1 MNEMMFSALMD
12 PAGAPAHPLLFL
24 VLGVVTFALHI
35 TSVALLLGTLGV
47 SLWGAVSGHPQAV
60 KLAGPLAFTAKV
72 ATGAA
77 IVLGVAP
84 LLFVQVIYDP
94 FWYTSNVLSA
104 KWALAFLALLIV
116 GYLMLYRFQSVM
128 HHAARAAQGLS
139 KGAIWLALALVL
151 FAGCA
156 VLMHA
161 LTYQT
166 LHPKQFMDWYAPG
179 GVIDPS
185 GSGIFA
191 VHVPRL
197 VFFMALSLPVT
208 AAWLYG
214 LRRYQLFAGNTD
226 YDYIDWLEG
235 FAHKLSFAGALILT
249 VSGVVWMLTLPENMA
264 WFATSIWPWLGL
276 IPCGYMIATSAIQK
290 KRRLC
295 TFCNY
300 MAFVM
305 TVVMTIVLAA
315 LREVLRYGT
324 LMREAGWDALAYRV
338 NFDWPS
344 TVIFFVT
351 FLVAGGCALAYM
363 LSLAWQA
370 GQTKGQFVE
379 GAGLR
384 KLGNAAVWILAA
396 WVVGY
401 FVIGMATVS
410 AAS

>member
-1 MNEMMFSALMD
+1 MNEALFAALMD
-12 PAGAPAHPLLFL
+12 PAGAPAHPVLFL

-35 TSVALLLGTLGV
+35 TAVALLLGTLAV
-47 SLWGAVSGHPQAV
+47 SLWSAVSGHEQAV
-60 KLAGPLAFTAKV
+60 KLAAPLAFTAKV
-72 ATGAA
+72 AAGAA

-94 FWYTSNVLSA
+94 FWYVSNLLSA
-104 KWALAFLALLIV
+104 KWALAFLVVLMA
-116 GYLMLYRFQSVM
+116 GYLMLYRFQAVL
-128 HHAARAAQGLS
+128 HKTADAIR
-139 KGAIWLALALVL
+139 GASGGAPWLALALML
-151 FAGCA
+151 FVACA
-156 VLMHA
+156 LVMHA
-161 LTYQT
+161 LTYQM
-166 LHPKQFMDWYAPG
+166 LHPKAFMQWYAPD

-185 GSGIFA
+185 GSGLFA

-197 VFFMALSLPVT
+197 VFFLALSAPVT

-226 YDYIDWLEG
+226 YGYIDWLEG
-235 FAHKLSFAGALILT
+235 FAHKLSFTGGIVLTLAGA
-249 VSGVVWMLTLPENMA
+249 VWMFTLPENMR
-264 WFATSIWPWLGL
+264 WFSSSIWPWLGL
-276 IPCGYMIATSAIQK
+276 IPCVYMIAMSAIQK

-305 TVVMTIVLAA
+305 TVVMTLALAA

-324 LMREAGWDALAYRV
+324 LAREAGWEALAYRV

-344 TVIFFVT
+344 TLIFFVT
-351 FLVAGGCALAYM
+351 FLAAGGVALAYM

-370 GQTKGQFVE
+370 GQKQGSFVE

-384 KLGNAAVWILAA
+384 KLGNAAVIVLAL

-401 FVIGMATVS
+401 FVVGLATMAG
-410 AAS
+410 AS

>member
-1 MNEMMFSALMD
+1 MNEIMFNALMD
-12 PAGAPAHPLLFL
+12 PAGAPAHPILFL

-35 TSVALLLGTLGV
+35 TAVALTLGTLGV
-47 SLWGAVSGHPQAV
+47 ALWAAVTQNVQAQ
-60 KLAGPLAFTAKV
+60 KLAAPLAFTAKV
-72 ATGAA
+72 AVGAA

-104 KWALAFLALLIV
+104 GWAIGFLAILIV
-116 GYLMLYRFQSVM
+116 AYLMLYRFQALV
-128 HHAARAAQGLS
+128 HGTARVVEAAR
-139 KGAIWLALALVL
+139 KGALWLALALVL
-151 FAGCA
+151 LVCCG
-156 VLMHA
+156 VIIHA
-161 LTYQT
+161 LTNQM
-166 LHPKQFMDWYAPG
+166 LSPKEFMNWYAPN
-179 GVIDPS
+179 GVIDPTGTGLFS
-185 GSGIFA
+185 INI
-191 VHVPRL
+191 PRV
-197 VFFMALSLPVT
+197 VFFLALSMPVT

-235 FAHKLSFAGALILT
+235 FAHKLSLVGSVILT
-249 VSGVVWMLTLPENMA
+249 VAGVVWMATLPANQA
-264 WFATSIWPWLGL
+264 WFAGSVWAWLGL
-276 IPCGYMIATSAIQK
+276 IPLAYMLATSAIQK

-300 MAFVM
+300 MAFLM

-324 LMREAGWDALAYRV
+324 LAADAGWDALAYKV

-351 FLVAGGCALAYM
+351 FLAVGGACLAYM
-363 LSLAWQA
+363 LSLAWKA
-370 GQTKGQFVE
+370 GQQQGDVTE

-384 KLGNAAVWILAA
+384 KLGAISVALLAVWVI
-396 WVVGY
+396 GY
-401 FVIGMATVS
+401 FVVGIATIS
-410 AAS
+410 TAS